1 MTAIVPKKDAPIPDD
16 LWPLRCIRLAEV
28 RRRLRHQEID
38 QESEIDALLIEFG
51 DPRAVLRA
59 VLHDFDLIVSDYEA
73 LISGGFVRRPPP
85 VET

>member
-16 LWPLRCIRLAEV
+16 LWPLRRIRLAEI
-28 RRRLRHQEID
+28 RQRLRHKEID
-38 QESEIDALLIEFG
+38 RKSEIDALLIEFG

-59 VLHDFDLIVSDYEA
+59 VLHDFDVIVADYEA
-73 LISGGFVRRPPP
+73 SISGGFVRRPPP